1 LRQSLNIGRR
11 LAHAFGVMRHL
22 LAGITVVAAIQAG
35 KPADN
40 ADFYDLNLIPSLRA
54 IDLFADISAAAIEP
68 SGGITRVGEAV
79 SQLDQTTRQNA
90 ALVEEN
96 AAAAESQKL
105 PAGNPAEAVSVFKLA
120 A

>member
-40 ADFYDLNLIPSLRA
+40 ADIYDVNLIPSLRA
-54 IDLFADISAAAIEP
+54 IDLIADISAATIEP
-68 SGGITRVGEAV
+68 SRVITQVVETI
-79 SQLDQTTRQNA
+79 SQLDQTTQQNA
-90 ALVEEN
+90 ALVEESL
-96 AAAAESQKL
+96 AAAKA
-105 PAGNPAEAVSVFKLA
+105 
-120 A
+120 